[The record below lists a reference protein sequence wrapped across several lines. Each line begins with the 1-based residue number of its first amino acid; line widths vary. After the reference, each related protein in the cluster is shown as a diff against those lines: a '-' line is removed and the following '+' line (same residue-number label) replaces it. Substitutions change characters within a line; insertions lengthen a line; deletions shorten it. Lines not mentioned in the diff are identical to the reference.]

1 MDRSAPT
8 TPWPRARGRRQVSAL
23 LLSAF
28 YPSPTDKYPS
38 SPPQIPIFFFP
49 PVTTNSSSLFPIAN
63 TSSPPSHNHKL
74 STLQV
79 FDNTSSRPSAL
90 NSASS
95 LHKQIPT
102 RRQTSIMSSPASGSS
117 LFGPSPVSGAGA
129 GAGAGPTSAGAG
141 PASTVTPQ
149 KATGSATKDGPSSK
163 SFNPTPKDSL
173 FMLTIVMLNKDPVN
187 VDWDKVAEELG
198 FKNAGVA
205 KVCSC
210 LLSLALSSP
219 LHTCHPVWAH
229 VCALSGPVS
238 FHCKPV
244 GLSSGLVGFR
254 PDCSPSVPDQL
265 AFRPDRWV
273 FRPDWW
279 VFRPDRSSFPPDSSS
294 SIPNRPASRPDR
306 SPSRPDTSTS
316 HPQHLCQP
324 PTPKSQH

>member
-1 MDRSAPT
+1 
-8 TPWPRARGRRQVSAL
+8 
-23 LLSAF
+23 
-28 YPSPTDKYPS
+28 
-38 SPPQIPIFFFP
+38 
-49 PVTTNSSSLFPIAN
+49 
-63 TSSPPSHNHKL
+63 
-74 STLQV
+74 
-79 FDNTSSRPSAL
+79 
-90 NSASS
+90 
-95 LHKQIPT
+95 
-102 RRQTSIMSSPASGSS
+102 MSSPASGSS

-205 KVCSC
+205 KACSC

-219 LHTCHPVWAH
+219 LHTCHPVWAQ

-244 GLSSGLVGFR
+244 GLSSGLVGFPSGLLPLCSR
-254 PDCSPSVPDQL
+254 PVGLPSGPVGLPSGPVGLSSGLVGLPSEPVVFPFSQPPFHCKPVSLPSGPVVLPSRQL
-265 AFRPDRWV
+265 PFH
-273 FRPDWW
+273 
-279 VFRPDRSSFPPDSSS
+279 SK
-294 SIPNRPASRPDR
+294 PASL
-306 SPSRPDTSTS
+306 PSRPVAL
-316 HPQHLCQP
+316 PPRHLNMP
-324 PTPKSQH
+324 PTAPMPTSNSQVPALTPITRLASAKSPASTAT